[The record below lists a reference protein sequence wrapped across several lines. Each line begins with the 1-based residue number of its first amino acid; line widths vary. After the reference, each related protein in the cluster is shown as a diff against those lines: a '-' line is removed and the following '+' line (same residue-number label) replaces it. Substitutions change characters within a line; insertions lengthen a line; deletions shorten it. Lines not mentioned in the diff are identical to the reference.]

1 MWNPYLYADEHCIFV
16 EERDLPDP
24 LLGLYVATPTI
35 PPTIILCSSLR
46 SDPRLRRCVMA
57 HELGHHETS
66 FGFDFRKHQ
75 TTYQDMLKRAR
86 VEYKADRWAV
96 RKLISDD
103 DLWRLVMRRGDI
115 THDDVCAYFDVTP
128 QYACLRMQILLED
141 YYCEKLRIR
150 GDKNRIIFS
159 LPKPRKGRRRNV
171 KIKTAG

>member
-57 HELGHHETS
+57 HELGHHETT

-75 TTYQDMLKRAR
+75 TTYQDMLREAR
-86 VEYKADRWAV
+86 VEHRADKWAV
-96 RKLISDD
+96 KKLIPEDP
-103 DLWRLVMRRGDI
+103 LWDFMMNENPITYYQAAECFNVIPTYMR
-115 THDDVCAYFDVTP
+115 
-128 QYACLRMQILLED
+128 LRMRLFWSDHYEPLRRHLERNSIPI
-141 YYCEKLRIR
+141 E
-150 GDKNRIIFS
+150 
-159 LPKPRKGRRRNV
+159 RRDNLY
-171 KIKTAG
+171 A